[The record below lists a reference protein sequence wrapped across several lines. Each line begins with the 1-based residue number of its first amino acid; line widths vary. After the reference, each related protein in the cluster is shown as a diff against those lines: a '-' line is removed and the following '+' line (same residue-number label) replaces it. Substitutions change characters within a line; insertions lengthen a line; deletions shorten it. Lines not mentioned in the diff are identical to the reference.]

1 MLVAVTHGQEID
13 VIAGLGRSNKD
24 GRRRREVAIGHG
36 PSTAFTT
43 SDTNDLIEGRERSPG
58 PAADRGPPVAA
69 VSAMTAEDLNR
80 HSPRNRARPGT
91 APLAHKARTI
101 GHAADGLR
109 HVMAASAWPSRRKS
123 TKPTAVLPPDILPSI
138 SERSPRVQPRNS
150 AEHAELFLLLK
161 HPYRPVASAT
171 ARSTFLVVRS
181 TRPED
186 HPNKIERTLNVGSSV
201 ATSRLMPSEQLAV
214 QERRSR
220 VRVIDALVGGKD
232 NYIEDRNVAAKI
244 AQVLPGGFEGAKRLF
259 TEDFWF
265 RVRVCRMLISR
276 GAVSHFV
283 LLGVDQCETSA
294 APLHGLIHR
303 DAPDAVVV
311 YVEPELDSA
320 TLALEFDTRTKGRGP
335 VVRVVH
341 DDIYD
346 PALLTRLFE
355 SSSVPLDASE
365 PVALLHCATLPFLPS
380 SSGVTPAEVTA
391 GQIDTLPE
399 GSFVAVSHLC
409 IPGGAAD
416 SAAAVRA
423 ANVLEESFGTR
434 LCRPE
439 AEIATFFGGLPLVVP
454 SPLTSQPALV
464 SCSKWYPP
472 GPLLERFAVDEYN
485 VGAVAHKGK
494 PWPFA

>member
-1 MLVAVTHGQEID
+1 
-13 VIAGLGRSNKD
+13 
-24 GRRRREVAIGHG
+24 
-36 PSTAFTT
+36 
-43 SDTNDLIEGRERSPG
+43 
-58 PAADRGPPVAA
+58 
-69 VSAMTAEDLNR
+69 
-80 HSPRNRARPGT
+80 
-91 APLAHKARTI
+91 
-101 GHAADGLR
+101 
-109 HVMAASAWPSRRKS
+109 
-123 TKPTAVLPPDILPSI
+123 
-138 SERSPRVQPRNS
+138 
-150 AEHAELFLLLK
+150 
-161 HPYRPVASAT
+161 
-171 ARSTFLVVRS
+171 
-181 TRPED
+181 
-186 HPNKIERTLNVGSSV
+186 
-201 ATSRLMPSEQLAV
+201 MPSEQLAG

-220 VRVIDALVGGKD
+220 VRVIDALVDGKD
-232 NYIEDRNVAAKI
+232 NYVEDRKVADKI

-276 GAVSHFV
+276 TEVSHFV

-294 APLHGLIHR
+294 APLHKLIHR

-320 TLALEFDTRTKGRGP
+320 THALAFDTRTNERGP
-335 VVRVVH
+335 VVHVVH

-380 SSGVTPAEVTA
+380 GSGTTPAEVTA

-399 GSFVAVSHLC
+399 GSFIAVSHLC
-409 IPGGAAD
+409 IPDG
-416 SAAAVRA
+416 AAAVRA

-439 AEIATFFGGLPLVVP
+439 AEIATFFGGFPLVVP
-454 SPLTSQPALV
+454 SPLTAQPALV
-464 SCSKWYPP
+464 PCSKWYPP
-472 GPLLERFAVDEYN
+472 GPLLERFAVDDYN
-485 VGAVAHKGK
+485 VGAVTHKGK